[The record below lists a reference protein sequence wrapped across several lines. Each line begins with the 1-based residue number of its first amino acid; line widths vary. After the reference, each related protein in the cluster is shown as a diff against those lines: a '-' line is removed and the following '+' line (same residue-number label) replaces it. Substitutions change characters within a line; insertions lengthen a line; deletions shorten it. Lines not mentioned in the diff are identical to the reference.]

1 MVFSFSLFPAEEPK
15 PWRWSI
21 ATQAKRKLWSKAVKC
36 FRELSAVEKKKLEA
50 KSLNL
55 RIPDQWNPVSL
66 PLVSTCSTRVTPTP
80 SPAESAWK

>member
-36 FRELSAVEKKKLEA
+36 FRGLSAVEKKKLET
-50 KSLNL
+50 KSQLKD
-55 RIPDQWNPVSL
+55 PKSVESSL
-66 PLVSTCSTRVTPTP
+66 
-80 SPAESAWK
+80 SAFGLHL